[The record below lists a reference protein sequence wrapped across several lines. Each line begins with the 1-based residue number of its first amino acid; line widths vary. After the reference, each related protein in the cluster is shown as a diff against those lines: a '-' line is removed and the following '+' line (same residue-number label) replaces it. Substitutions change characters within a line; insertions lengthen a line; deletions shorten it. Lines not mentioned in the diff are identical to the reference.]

1 MRQKADIDSLGPI
14 QKSLIDLSNPHN
26 QSFDSV
32 LHGFSLSRILSDV
45 ILVEYTDFGDNNGS
59 TIMRNGIAIPLNAT
73 MQAWRIG
80 KVVLAGN
87 AVDLVKVGD
96 YVCFPNNMGVQISN
110 LIIDGHGKIDK
121 GVFLNEQRI
130 FGVVKPLN
138 ESK

>member
-1 MRQKADIDSLGPI
+1 MSKKADIDSLGPI

-32 LHGFSLSRILSDV
+32 LRGFSLSKILSDV

-59 TIMRNGIAIPLNAT
+59 TIVRNGIAIPLNVT
-73 MQAWRIG
+73 TQAWRIG
-80 KVVLAGN
+80 KVILAGD
-87 AVDLVKVGD
+87 AVNLVKKGD

-110 LIIDGHGKIDK
+110 LLIDNHGKIDK

-130 FGVVKPLN
+130 FGVVKPID

>member
-1 MRQKADIDSLGPI
+1 MSKKADIDSLGPI

-26 QSFDSV
+26 QSFDSI
-32 LHGFSLSRILSDV
+32 LRGFSLSKILSDI
-45 ILVEYTDFGDNNGS
+45 ILVEYTDFGDENGS
-59 TIMRNGIAIPLNAT
+59 TIMRNGIAIPLNAAT
-73 MQAWRIG
+73 QAWRIG
-80 KVVLAGN
+80 KVVLAGESIN
-87 AVDLVKVGD
+87 LVKVGD
-96 YVCFPNNMGVQISN
+96 YVCFPNNMGVQIGN